1 MNGALN
7 KRISFEQRKR
17 GFRFF
22 TAAQE
27 FVRGWD
33 AYHAYDFRGA
43 LAAFKRVAEID
54 PQNPYAWAYLLFA
67 MEDSADYTIQ
77 QLADVAAQWH
87 DCAVKFKYHGLDAL
101 SIIWFIEYI
110 KMLHPVENGVSWVK
124 YKYQCVSIILYV
136 IGYSRRCPERFFY
149 RAERYI

>member
-1 MNGALN
+1 MGYNACTVWSSPYTSFDTVDGSRGGEPVVNGALN

-43 LAAFKRVAEID
+43 LVAFKRVAEID

-67 MEDSADYTIQ
+67 MEDSGDYTIQ
-77 QLADVAAQWH
+77 QLADVAARWH
-87 DCAVKFKYHGLDAL
+87 ECAAKFKYHGLDAL
-101 SIIWFIEYI
+101 SIIWFSKYI
-110 KMLHPVENGVSWVK
+110 KMLHPVENGALVGQV
-124 YKYQCVSIILYV
+124 
-136 IGYSRRCPERFFY
+136 
-149 RAERYI
+149 